1 MTGTQAAGLLVA
13 YTLAVCVVFDLVFG
27 RHDRRARRA
36 AEQRVHQ
43 LQAELERRDRARTLR
58 AVAPISGSST
68 LTEGPETGNGLAQ
81 VVALSASRQGPRR
94 RSRTSHPSTFQEHA

>member
-1 MTGTQAAGLLVA
+1 VTGTQAAGLLVA

-27 RHDRRARRA
+27 RHDRHARRA

-58 AVAPISGSST
+58 AVAPLTGPVLTSGHESGT
-68 LTEGPETGNGLAQ
+68 DLAQ
-81 VVALSASRQGPRR
+81 VVALPASRRGPRR